1 LSKNHIRRE
10 AMLEIKTNFP
20 ENVLAIRAS
29 GQVTKKD
36 YKDILLPAAKEA
48 FEKNKE
54 LRVYYE
60 IEEDSGFDLGAMWED
75 MSLGVNN
82 WSKWDKV
89 ALITDKDWIK
99 NAASTF
105 GFFMPCPVKTFKLT
119 EREQAKIWI
128 SS

>member
-1 LSKNHIRRE
+1 
-10 AMLEIKTNFP
+10 MLEIKTNFP